1 MSELKKDLNYYMSL
15 PYRIEVEPIS
25 PEDGG
30 GFAASMPQLGKY
42 SVVADG
48 ETPEEA
54 IRNLEE
60 IKRERFSEYIHQGV
74 AIPEPQRHEEQYSGK
89 FVLRIPK
96 YLHRELASA
105 ARENDVSLNQFL
117 VSLLAAGVEKHKCL

>member
-1 MSELKKDLNYYMSL
+1 MLCSRRWEWIRERNILTQSGQ
-15 PYRIEVEPIS
+15 S
-25 PEDGG
+25 PTLECNTK
-30 GFAASMPQLGKY
+30 SSIL
-42 SVVADG
+42 
-48 ETPEEA
+48 A

-60 IKRERFSEYIHQGV
+60 IKRERFSEYIHHGI
-74 AIPEPQRHEEQYSGK
+74 AIPEPQRHEDQYSGK